1 MDQYRPDVSAAQEYW
16 LDACQRWVLYLD
28 VLRERGNTYFE
39 QNSKEIPHV
48 LSFEGKLVRDGRTLE
63 RPVNYVLVGIDPAP
77 GTRIDAAKA
86 PIIVVDPR
94 AGHGP
99 GIGGMKKDSQIGVAL
114 ANGHA
119 CYYIGFLPEPM
130 PGQTVEDVCRAEAAF
145 VEDVAARHPD
155 AESKPVVIANC
166 QAGWQIMMMAA
177 MNPHRSGPIMLAG
190 TPLAYWAGVH
200 GKNPMRYLG
209 GVLGGSWL
217 TALAGDAGHGIFD
230 GANLVANFE
239 ALNPANTLWTKPYNV
254 YSKVDTERERFLDFE
269 TWWANPTL
277 LNDAEMQWIADNLFI
292 GNRLASGQIRS
303 SDGTRIDLRNITAPI
318 VVFCSWG
325 DNITPPQQAL
335 DWILDLYEDDRDI
348 ASNGQT
354 IVYTMHDSIGHLGI
368 FVSGKVAT
376 KEHGEFVSCM
386 DLIDVLPPG
395 LYEAVITEVDDH
407 TINAHLVQGKYLFR
421 LEARKLDDI
430 RALGGN
436 DAADDRRFAT
446 VARVSEI
453 NCGLYETFVAPA
465 VRLASTEKSAETLRA
480 LHPNRL
486 RFAMFSDQNPVMR
499 PVKAM
504 ASSVR
509 AARKP
514 VSTQNPLL
522 AMEHAASSWI
532 TGCLQNFGELR
543 DAAIEAM
550 FCTFYGSPVLQ
561 SLVGV
566 GALKETPRRIER
578 DLVREAEAARLQSC
592 LERRFDVGG
601 PREAG
606 LRALIYIRLPE
617 ASVDERGFEMLKL
630 MRMSQPRHKQLTM
643 AQFKEIAREQYLLL
657 RLDEERAIRALPTL
671 LGREARDRTATL
683 DALHRV
689 LGARGELSREGARRL
704 AQIETLFAGKA
715 AKSAKRRPTRA

>member
-1 MDQYRPDVSAAQEYW
+1 
-16 LDACQRWVLYLD
+16 
-28 VLRERGNTYFE
+28 
-39 QNSKEIPHV
+39 
-48 LSFEGKLVRDGRTLE
+48 
-63 RPVNYVLVGIDPAP
+63 
-77 GTRIDAAKA
+77 
-86 PIIVVDPR
+86 
-94 AGHGP
+94 
-99 GIGGMKKDSQIGVAL
+99 
-114 ANGHA
+114 
-119 CYYIGFLPEPM
+119 
-130 PGQTVEDVCRAEAAF
+130 
-145 VEDVAARHPD
+145 
-155 AESKPVVIANC
+155 
-166 QAGWQIMMMAA
+166 
-177 MNPHRSGPIMLAG
+177 
-190 TPLAYWAGVH
+190 
-200 GKNPMRYLG
+200 
-209 GVLGGSWL
+209 
-217 TALAGDAGHGIFD
+217 
-230 GANLVANFE
+230 
-239 ALNPANTLWTKPYNV
+239 
-254 YSKVDTERERFLDFE
+254 
-269 TWWANPTL
+269 
-277 LNDAEMQWIADNLFI
+277 
-292 GNRLASGQIRS
+292 
-303 SDGTRIDLRNITAPI
+303 
-318 VVFCSWG
+318 
-325 DNITPPQQAL
+325 
-335 DWILDLYEDDRDI
+335 
-348 ASNGQT
+348 
-354 IVYTMHDSIGHLGI
+354 MHDSIGHLGI

-376 KEHGEFVSCM
+376 REHNEFVSCM

-395 LYEAVITEVDDH
+395 LYEAVITEVDED
-407 TINAHLVQGKYLFR
+407 TINADLVQGRYLFR

-453 NCGLYETFVAPA
+453 NRGLYETFVAPT
-465 VRLASTEKSAETLRA
+465 VRLASTEKSAETFRA

-504 ASSVR
+504 ASAVR

-532 TGCLQNFGELR
+532 TACLQNFGELR

-566 GALKETPRRIER
+566 GALQETPRRIER
-578 DLVREAEAARLQSC
+578 DLVREAEAARLQSY

-601 PREAG
+601 PREAV

-630 MRMSQPRHKQLTM
+630 MRLSQPRHKRLTM

-657 RLDEERAIRALPTL
+657 RLDEERAIRTLPTL
-671 LGREARDRTATL
+671 LGRDARDRTATL
-683 DALHRV
+683 DALRRV

-704 AQIETLFAGKA
+704 AQIEVLFAGRA